1 MDNNQFDNQERK
13 GAGRPGSSPEPAR
26 KSGTFQLHIPEEALR
41 FGDEDPNS
49 LQSFSEPA
57 PQEQGASPKVSA
69 AVEKQEKLL
78 RKKEKKEAKV
88 REKIKGRKNRGLFRC
103 VWFAMVI
110 LTSVALARY
119 LSVGVDDMLAIS
131 RSSGTATVELKKGDS
146 IQTVAKTLEKSG
158 VINNSF
164 FFTLYCN
171 VTGADSGF
179 GEGSFAIDTNMD
191 YEAIV
196 NFLQSNSNQAE
207 VVTIT
212 FPEGINLLEIA
223 EKLEENG
230 VCTAQEVIE
239 AANSSNYNNYNFVN
253 DIKNAD
259 ERYYKLEGYL
269 FPDTYDFYKGEDPK
283 VALGKMINNCQNR
296 FSKEMRETVEKS
308 SYTIDQILTLASI
321 VQAEATDEK
330 DMRMIAG
337 ILMNRLDSGS
347 SQDIYR
353 LQCDSTTYYPYRKQ
367 ADVPEAER
375 ETFKSR
381 YDTYTIEGLPPGPI
395 CSPGLDAIKAVLEPS
410 PESEGVY
417 YFCHDED
424 GKAYYASSWS
434 QHQSNLAEAGLLD
447 YFIRAI

>member
-1 MDNNQFDNQERK
+1 MSLLPQLRRFLFVDNNQFDNQERK

-223 EKLEENG
+223 
-230 VCTAQEVIE
+230 
-239 AANSSNYNNYNFVN
+239 
-253 DIKNAD
+253 D
-259 ERYYKLEGYL
+259 YKLEGYL

-447 YFIRAI
+447 

>member
-223 EKLEENG
+223 
-230 VCTAQEVIE
+230 
-239 AANSSNYNNYNFVN
+239 
-253 DIKNAD
+253 D
-259 ERYYKLEGYL
+259 YKLEGYL

-447 YFIRAI
+447 

>member
-69 AVEKQEKLL
+69 AVEKQEKFF

-223 EKLEENG
+223 E
-230 VCTAQEVIE
+230 
-239 AANSSNYNNYNFVN
+239 
-253 DIKNAD
+253 
-259 ERYYKLEGYL
+259 
-269 FPDTYDFYKGEDPK
+269 
-283 VALGKMINNCQNR
+283 
-296 FSKEMRETVEKS
+296 
-308 SYTIDQILTLASI
+308 
-321 VQAEATDEK
+321 
-330 DMRMIAG
+330 
-337 ILMNRLDSGS
+337 
-347 SQDIYR
+347 
-353 LQCDSTTYYPYRKQ
+353 
-367 ADVPEAER
+367 
-375 ETFKSR
+375 
-381 YDTYTIEGLPPGPI
+381 
-395 CSPGLDAIKAVLEPS
+395 
-410 PESEGVY
+410 
-417 YFCHDED
+417 
-424 GKAYYASSWS
+424 
-434 QHQSNLAEAGLLD
+434 
-447 YFIRAI
+447 